1 MIVSSTYK
9 IGHNQIDGR
18 HYVSEVHIDQD
29 GVEYPLEYLAEDNA
43 DFEAILAA
51 HAASIAQS
59 LADEEF
65 NQTIAL

>member
-9 IGHNQIDGR
+9 LGTEQIDGR
-18 HYVSEVHIDQD
+18 HYVSEVHTDQD
-29 GVEYPLEYLAEDNA
+29 GVEYPLEYLADDNA
-43 DFEAILAA
+43 DFEAIMAA
-51 HAASIAQS
+51 HSASISQS